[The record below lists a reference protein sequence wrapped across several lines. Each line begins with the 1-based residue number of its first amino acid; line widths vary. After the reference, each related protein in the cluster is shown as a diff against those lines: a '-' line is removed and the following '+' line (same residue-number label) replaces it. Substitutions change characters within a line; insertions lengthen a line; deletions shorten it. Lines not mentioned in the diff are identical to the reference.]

1 LSVRSRTRAPNSRG
15 LRQTP
20 LANPAAAGIDRHMQ
34 PANPRRTSDSLRPGD
49 RHFQLGQFDC
59 GGRAGWKIDGQRRI
73 LAGWLRSL
81 APNYLR
87 LPLLSAVP
95 HHGSGA
101 STSALRF
108 LFLGLRAPIQVLD
121 SPGMMPCFRYS
132 HQSRAGK
139 NDPQTPRLL
148 VCFALKHRTG
158 AGTAQCGLFH
168 RGEHHIPLR
177 LQPQLYCLRIKISLR
192 RLAIFLNGSLS
203 VFALRRTAKVVRFRA
218 LAMVSTLFALRTS
231 ARSSL
236 SPFGRPRPSWR
247 PCHFP
252 FAFSPRW
259 TSWRMASGRSSFT
272 S

>member
-1 LSVRSRTRAPNSRG
+1 VVCWPRGGHRWRALRCAGSNGTHSPEIPGAPATLSGPAIGLSQAPVV
-15 LRQTP
+15 
-20 LANPAAAGIDRHMQ
+20 
-34 PANPRRTSDSLRPGD
+34 
-49 RHFQLGQFDC
+49 GQFDC

-139 NDPQTPRLL
+139 NDPQTPRGPIE
-148 VCFALKHRTG
+148 G
-158 AGTAQCGLFH
+158 AGRYKRIVARTITPATPQITTIANRKCMAKHPLYHQKTTATATATTKPH
-168 RGEHHIPLR
+168 MRPI
-177 LQPQLYCLRIKISLR
+177 
-192 RLAIFLNGSLS
+192 AIT
-203 VFALRRTAKVVRFRA
+203 VCKAKPI
-218 LAMVSTLFALRTS
+218 LD
-231 ARSSL
+231 
-236 SPFGRPRPSWR
+236 
-247 PCHFP
+247 
-252 FAFSPRW
+252 
-259 TSWRMASGRSSFT
+259 
-272 S
+272 